1 MTDLPMHRRS
11 DADLE
16 AALRDLGAN
25 LAWPSATAAAD
36 APDIASIV
44 RSRIEAAAV
53 LPPARRG
60 WTWRPARRALV
71 LGLIAVLALAAVASA
86 IGFGLPGLRLLFG
99 GPSLRPPPTLAPTA
113 AASSSGSSS
122 TAAPSASSALRSPS
136 PSVPPGPP
144 GASMSLGDPVAI
156 ADLDAAAGF
165 HVRWPQD
172 PAFGPPD
179 AASIDATR
187 AGQVSLVWAARPGL
201 PASTEP
207 GVGLLLSVFDGTVSD
222 GFFTKVINE
231 QTTVELVNVG
241 DHRGYWISGDPHMF
255 FYERRDGAFVDDH
268 RRWVA
273 DALLWADG
281 DLTYRLESPL
291 GKAATIRLAESMR

>member
-1 MTDLPMHRRS
+1 
-11 DADLE
+11 
-16 AALRDLGAN
+16 
-25 LAWPSATAAAD
+25 
-36 APDIASIV
+36 
-44 RSRIEAAAV
+44 
-53 LPPARRG
+53 
-60 WTWRPARRALV
+60 
-71 LGLIAVLALAAVASA
+71 
-86 IGFGLPGLRLLFG
+86 
-99 GPSLRPPPTLAPTA
+99 
-113 AASSSGSSS
+113 
-122 TAAPSASSALRSPS
+122 
-136 PSVPPGPP
+136 
-144 GASMSLGDPVAI
+144 MSLGDPVAL
-156 ADLDAAAGF
+156 ADLDKAAGF

-179 AASIDATR
+179 AAYIDPTR

-201 PASTEP
+201 PATTEP
-207 GVGLLLSVFDGTVSD
+207 GVGLLMSVFDGTVDD

-241 DHRGYWISGDPHMF
+241 DHRGYWIDGDPHMF
-255 FYERRDGAFVDDH
+255 FYETRDGAFVDDR

>member
-1 MTDLPMHRRS
+1 MTDLPMHRRP

-25 LAWPSATAAAD
+25 LTWPSATAAPD
-36 APDIASIV
+36 APDIASTV

-53 LPPARRG
+53 LPPDRRG

-71 LGLIAVLALAAVASA
+71 LALVAVLAIAAVASA
-86 IGFGLPGLRLLFG
+86 IGFGLPGLRLIFG
-99 GPSLRPPPTLAPTA
+99 GPTLSPPPTLAPTA
-113 AASSSGSSS
+113 P
-122 TAAPSASSALRSPS
+122 PSASSSSGPSSSAAIRSPS
-136 PSVPPGPP
+136 PSVPAGPP
-144 GASMSLGDPVAI
+144 GASMALGDPVAL
-156 ADLDAAAGF
+156 ADLDKAAGF

-179 AASIDATR
+179 AAFIDRGR
-187 AGQVSLVWAARPGL
+187 AGQVSLVWASRPGL
-201 PASTEP
+201 LATTEP
-207 GVGLLLSVFDGTVSD
+207 GVGMLMSVFDGSVED

-231 QTTVELVNVG
+231 PTTTVELVNVG
-241 DHRGYWISGDPHMF
+241 DDRGYWIAGDPHMF
-255 FYERRDGAFVDDH
+255 FYQTRDGAFIDDH